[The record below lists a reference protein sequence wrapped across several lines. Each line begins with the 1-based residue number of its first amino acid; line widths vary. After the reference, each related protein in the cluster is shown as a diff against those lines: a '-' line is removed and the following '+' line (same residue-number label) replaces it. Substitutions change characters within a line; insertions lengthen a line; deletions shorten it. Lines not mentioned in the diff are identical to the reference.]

1 MERFLLH
8 SLITHI
14 PIMSHSNT
22 NRIPLSTTV
31 EIINR
36 LLEIGGVD
44 NHHYHH
50 HLNEHQGSGG
60 TEEEEEA

>member
-22 NRIPLSTTV
+22 NKIPLSTTV

-36 LLEIGGVD
+36 LEIRGVD
-44 NHHYHH
+44 SHHYRH
-50 HLNEHQGSGG
+50 HLDEHQGSGG
-60 TEEEEEA
+60 TEQEEEA